1 MLSRLGISLIH
12 FCSAIA
18 LIVPVTVIA
27 ASITVQVSDVAG
39 TAVEDAVVFVMLVG
53 GQTIKKPIR
62 NGLIDQIN
70 KEFVPFVTPIQVGAA
85 VTFPNKDNIRH
96 QVYSFSPAKIFN
108 LKLYSGVKADPVL
121 FDKPGPVI
129 LGCNIHDH
137 MLAYV
142 YVVDTPYFGKTV
154 RTGNVRIDDI
164 AAGDYEVK
172 IWHPNLEAGPD
183 TQPVRLRTDTTEAIK
198 FNIKLSAKASVK
210 K

>member
-1 MLSRLGISLIH
+1 MLSRLGMSLIH
-12 FCSAIA
+12 LFSAIA
-18 LIVPVTVIA
+18 LIVPATVIA
-27 ASITVQVSDVAG
+27 ASITAQVSDIAG
-39 TAVEDAVVFVMLVG
+39 AAVEDAVIFLMPVG
-53 GQTIKKPIR
+53 GQTINKPIR

-70 KEFVPFVTPIQVGAA
+70 KEFVPFVTPIRVGAM

-137 MLAYV
+137 MLAYI

-154 RTGNVRIDDI
+154 KTGNVRIDDI
-164 AAGDYEVK
+164 TAGDYKVK
-172 IWHPNLEAGPD
+172 IWHPNLEVDPD
-183 TQPVRLRTDTTEAIK
+183 TQSVRLRTDTTEAIK

>member
-1 MLSRLGISLIH
+1 MLRLYGISPLH
-12 FCSAIA
+12 FFSAIA
-18 LIVPVTVIA
+18 LIVPATAIA
-27 ASITVQVSDVAG
+27 ASITAQVSDAASA
-39 TAVEDAVVFVMLVG
+39 AVEGAVIFLMPVG

-62 NGLIDQIN
+62 SGSIDQID

-96 QVYSFSPAKIFN
+96 QVYSFSPAKTFN

-121 FDKPGPVI
+121 FDKPGAVI

-142 YVVDTPYFGKTV
+142 YVVDTPYFGKTAK
-154 RTGNVRIDDI
+154 TGSVRIDDI

-172 IWHPNLEAGPD
+172 IWHPNLEPGPD
-183 TQPVRLRTDTTEAIK
+183 TQSVRLRSDTTEAIK